1 MYERFQTPSQQY
13 IVSLFIS
20 VASEKKILPSRGP
33 TNWTSSATDNSLSVI
48 SKFTQFDS
56 TVMATITEG
65 LSLTLTGCNHISSD
79 KP

>member
-1 MYERFQTPSQQY
+1 
-13 IVSLFIS
+13 
-20 VASEKKILPSRGP
+20 VAQPTGP
-33 TNWTSSATDNSLSVI
+33 ALVTDNSLSVI
-48 SKFTQFDS
+48 SKFTQFDA